1 MTSCPLGAEEEG
13 EGLGSESLV
22 KSEQANKSNTSR
34 FPVAGAPLQA
44 ARTARRPPGARRT
57 QLSALPPRPSPSDL
71 PRSRG
76 PGSAASARRPP
87 PLPSARHPAA
97 GPQPSARPLL
107 PRGALPS
114 LVPSLRAPAGSPR
127 PGRAERGGGEG
138 REERAGGGR
147 QAGERRGAAWSPD
160 FPEPARSA
168 HSAALRVPAAPR
180 RPAPPSCTSRGT
192 PRPLPPAAATPGPAA
207 APQPLSA
214 TSPTLRTLPGRASSP
229 HPCFLPAFPRARPP
243 SPGLPLG
250 SRLSPCPPRCAG
262 ASPCPVSPSHFLSRR
277 PPLPRL

>member
-1 MTSCPLGAEEEG
+1 MLFRSTLWRFLKKREIE
-13 EGLGSESLV
+13 L
-22 KSEQANKSNTSR
+22 SR
-34 FPVAGAPLQA
+34 
-44 ARTARRPPGARRT
+44 
-57 QLSALPPRPSPSDL
+57 
-71 PRSRG
+71 
-76 PGSAASARRPP
+76 
-87 PLPSARHPAA
+87 

-180 RPAPPSCTSRGT
+180 RPAPPSSSRDT
-192 PRPLPPAAATPGPAA
+192 PSPSPSSSCYARASGRPPA
-207 APQPLSA
+207 PLGHIPNSA
-214 TSPTLRTLPGRASSP
+214 DSLPGRASSP
-229 HPCFLPAFPRARPP
+229 HPFFLPAFPRARPP
-243 SPGLPLG
+243 SPGLPSG
-250 SRLSPCPPRCAG
+250 SRLSPSPPRCAG

-277 PPLPRL
+277 PPLPRLQPAAPGEGRSGRARPRPAPRPSPARRGKIGRAHV